1 MDQNK
6 ADIRVGVFICHCGS
20 NIGVIIDCK
29 KLTEYARTLPSVIY
43 AEDNM
48 YTCSEV
54 GLKQIK
60 GNVKEHQLNRVVVA
74 SCTPRTHEPLFR
86 ETIHE
91 VGLNPYLFEM
101 VNIRDQCTWV
111 HMADSENA
119 LEKAKDLIR
128 MGVRKAV
135 LLRPLEKNRVG
146 VIPVAAVIGGG
157 IAGMTAAASLADQ
170 GYKVHLIEREQKLGG
185 NLNNHNK
192 ITPTYILAS
201 ELLGEKISYLE
212 NHSNVEI
219 HLQTTVNGVAGFV
232 GNYEI

>member
-60 GNVKEHQLNRVVVA
+60 ENIKEHQLNRVVVA

-101 VNIRDQCTWV
+101 VNIRDQCSWV
-111 HMADSENA
+111 HMNLKEEAT
-119 LEKAKDLIR
+119 EKAKNLVRMAIACSKNLEPLHQVPRGLVHNCLI
-128 MGVRKAV
+128 
-135 LLRPLEKNRVG
+135 VG
-146 VIPVAAVIGGG
+146 GGLAGMVAALSM
-157 IAGMTAAASLADQ
+157 AEQ
-170 GYKVHLIEREQKLGG
+170 GYTVYLIEREKELGG
-185 NLNNHNK
+185 RLRQ
-192 ITPTYILAS
+192 IFYS
-201 ELLGEKISYLE
+201 
-212 NHSNVEI
+212 
-219 HLQTTVNGVAGFV
+219 
-232 GNYEI
+232 